1 MIGKSRVVALLLILS
16 IAVPPASADK
26 AKSLWDKGRDAE
38 ARQNYEAAYD
48 LFRQAYELKP
58 KDVRYRA
65 SYERTRFL
73 AASSHVHRG
82 QILRDGGKLNDALVE
97 FRRALEIDPSSFIA
111 QQELRRT
118 QTMIRQAESGP
129 KPQAEIERS
138 YENVAGPVELAP
150 INDQPITLQLTED
163 TKVIYETVGK
173 LAGLNVL
180 FDPDYTSRRVRI
192 ALNGVSLSEALEIV
206 SLESKTFWR
215 PVTPNT
221 IYVAANT
228 KAKRNEVEQQVLR
241 TFYLSNLSQPTELQD
256 VVNTLRQILEIQ
268 RVQALQT
275 QGAVVVRGTP
285 DQIALAEKLI
295 NDIDRAKPEVMVEV
309 AVMQVSRD
317 KLRQLGIQPPTSTT
331 IAMTDR
337 NSSTTTSGDTTS
349 GSSSATGTINLNSLA
364 NLDARNFQLTVPSAT
379 ANFLF
384 SDSSTKIIQNPQIR
398 ALDGQKA
405 TLKIGDKVPVATGSF
420 QPGIGGVGI
429 NPLVNTQFQ
438 YIDVGVNIDVTPR
451 VHAGRE
457 VSLKIVLEVS
467 AVTRNQNIG
476 GIEQPVIGQR
486 RVEHDIRLKDGEV
499 NLLGGILEQRDV
511 KALSGIPGLAQIP
524 ILRYLFS
531 SENVEHA
538 ENEIVFALIPHIVRA
553 PEVSEINTRAID
565 IGTATAIE
573 VRRMKAAQP
582 QAAPQVAPQPAQ
594 QPQVQPPAP
603 PLGETPTPQANPP
616 QAQQTTP
623 EAVGGAI
630 FSFDP
635 PTVSQQAESTFA
647 VNVVVNGARNV
658 YSAPLQINFDPNTLQ
673 LVNISNGDFLGRDGQ
688 AVAVVHREDAATGS
702 MMVTG
707 TRPPGSGGISGE
719 GTLFTLTFQAK
730 QPGQSTLSIQR
741 AMLRD
746 PEMQSLPAS
755 GSQAAVTITPKQ

>member
-1 MIGKSRVVALLLILS
+1 
-16 IAVPPASADK
+16 
-26 AKSLWDKGRDAE
+26 
-38 ARQNYEAAYD
+38 
-48 LFRQAYELKP
+48 
-58 KDVRYRA
+58 
-65 SYERTRFL
+65 
-73 AASSHVHRG
+73 
-82 QILRDGGKLNDALVE
+82 
-97 FRRALEIDPSSFIA
+97 
-111 QQELRRT
+111 
-118 QTMIRQAESGP
+118 
-129 KPQAEIERS
+129 
-138 YENVAGPVELAP
+138 
-150 INDQPITLQLTED
+150 
-163 TKVIYETVGK
+163 
-173 LAGLNVL
+173 
-180 FDPDYTSRRVRI
+180 
-192 ALNGVSLSEALEIV
+192 
-206 SLESKTFWR
+206 
-215 PVTPNT
+215 
-221 IYVAANT
+221 
-228 KAKRNEVEQQVLR
+228 
-241 TFYLSNLSQPTELQD
+241 
-256 VVNTLRQILEIQ
+256 
-268 RVQALQT
+268 
-275 QGAVVVRGTP
+275 VVRGTP

-317 KLRQLGIQPPTSTT
+317 KLRQLGIQPPTSSS
-331 IAMTDR
+331 ISLTDR
-337 NSSTTTSGDTTS
+337 NSSTSTSGDTTN
-349 GSSSATGTINLNSLA
+349 GTSSTTGTINLNSLA
-364 NLDARNFQLTVPSAT
+364 NLDARNFQLTVPTAT

-553 PEVSEINTRAID
+553 PEVNEINTRAID

-573 VRRMKAAQP
+573 VRRMKTAQP

-594 QPQVQPPAP
+594 QPSMQQPAP
-603 PLGETPTPQANPP
+603 PVETPTPQGNLP

-635 PTVSQQAESTFA
+635 PTVSQQAGSTFA